1 MKAVG
6 SHSSRPRYEEK
17 TPTPAGQSSFLQP
30 YCWLFTQT
38 FLIALFNYRIFSYK
52 EKILGGLGRWLITTM
67 QALAGTQVY
76 ILSVMVDNGSFPFVL
91 MNLGNSNSL

>member
-52 EKILGGLGRWLITTM
+52 EKNTWWAWQVAYHHNAGIGWYSSVHTLSNGG
-67 QALAGTQVY
+67 
-76 ILSVMVDNGSFPFVL
+76 
-91 MNLGNSNSL
+91 